1 MSPSRPA
8 SRPRS
13 HPSAPCRRR
22 AVSLRLDGSVASI
35 RSRAFTLIELILV
48 VVLISVLAAVALP
61 RFTGGDRRHAENELA
76 AVEAF
81 LAAVAERDELS
92 SEPLAI
98 AFEGGGA
105 PGRARGRDGDPPARG
120 VLWLQV
126 RRRAD
131 PSRPDQHPQWTPDPL
146 VAPVTLSFLTLR
158 EAAAD
163 NLRLD
168 PRAWRVT
175 LTQTE
180 PRPALSLLLVMDAA
194 PGGAAAAWQVDLPP
208 HSTAPTRTAVAGGA
222 LRLMPAPSR
231 AIDLDAVGRGNQ
243 PW

>member
-1 MSPSRPA
+1 MCRA
-8 SRPRS
+8 
-13 HPSAPCRRR
+13 HPSSRVSPGCAAALRRCAGSPWRRGR
-22 AVSLRLDGSVASI
+22 AAAA
-35 RSRAFTLIELILV
+35 RSRAFTLLELILV

-61 RFTGGDRRHAENELA
+61 RFAGGDRRHAENELA

-98 AFEGGGA
+98 AFEGA
-105 PGRARGRDGDPPARG
+105 AAARRAGDPPTRG

-131 PSRPDQHPQWTPDPL
+131 PSRPDQRPQWTPDPL
-146 VAPVTLSFLTLR
+146 VAPVPLSFLTLR

-180 PRPALSLLLVMDAA
+180 PRPALSLLLAMDAA